1 MTAKKVWYA
10 RGVYSKMASS
20 KATGSVRKY
29 LTVDEVIQGVFV
41 DHDSDD
47 TSSSSE
53 SEIETS
59 SYEEVHS
66 DEVHDEV
73 PPEVQQNNNRRRGP
87 RTGGGLSRTS
97 AAQKRSQKIE
107 EEKKALEE
115 KW

>member
-20 KATGSVRKY
+20 KATASVRKY

-73 PPEVQQNNNRRRGP
+73 PPEVQQNNRRRGP